1 MDSTYLPCFLQRPNS
16 CNKCGLGIDSLSE
29 MSRHRRQCQG
39 AGDRGEGGGGG
50 GDHLE
55 DGASYDGSE
64 AASESGDRRDES
76 LVIFPKKKIKGNLSY
91 SNEHIGTVRG
101 TIVKVIPEKRIGFI
115 KTDTENLSGP
125 CDYKNIF
132 FHLNNVENKTAQKI
146 ELSAGSQ
153 VHFVLDKNPKD
164 VSKPAARL
172 VFVDRSSI
180 LTSKQRKEDIRIG
193 WWDGT
198 IVDAQEK
205 YYFIRPSRPLP
216 GAYNQNKDVYAKADL
231 IPKILPKPRTGYIL
245 KFNFI
250 RLKNCHFISFYS
262 DTVQFFPGSRNPDKP
277 EARSLIVLQYK
288 GRAGEEIEDI
298 LSEATAQVKDEIAN
312 AAGFSKSKAF
322 WDLLFSE
329 RNTGS
334 ISHQLMFLHLVLT
347 SLEQLG
353 LDNQLK
359 DMVEIIKNVELFS
372 EDGSLSNVVKTNLD
386 HLDQIMELLFIISK
400 VSPQFL
406 MGAQTFMEEIK
417 KVIRNDEMYVLI
429 PWLIKFLKL
438 SLSLNNSSDGKFDW
452 CKKAVV
458 PSADEMLGTPLEND
472 SNLHPVRRDSAYSS
486 SEEYM
491 DTNFRLLRT
500 ESFASIQQGIQN
512 LLSGELDERDMNVYY
527 NIKVV
532 GYRSTSRSLNI
543 GVSFNTIKP
552 IRY

>member
-1 MDSTYLPCFLQRPNS
+1 M
-16 CNKCGLGIDSLSE
+16 
-29 MSRHRRQCQG
+29 
-39 AGDRGEGGGGG
+39 
-50 GDHLE
+50 
-55 DGASYDGSE
+55 
-64 AASESGDRRDES
+64 
-76 LVIFPKKKIKGNLSY
+76 
-91 SNEHIGTVRG
+91 
-101 TIVKVIPEKRIGFI
+101 
-115 KTDTENLSGP
+115 
-125 CDYKNIF
+125 
-132 FHLNNVENKTAQKI
+132 
-146 ELSAGSQ
+146 
-153 VHFVLDKNPKD
+153 
-164 VSKPAARL
+164 
-172 VFVDRSSI
+172 
-180 LTSKQRKEDIRIG
+180 
-193 WWDGT
+193 
-198 IVDAQEK
+198 
-205 YYFIRPSRPLP
+205 
-216 GAYNQNKDVYAKADL
+216 
-231 IPKILPKPRTGYIL
+231 
-245 KFNFI
+245 
-250 RLKNCHFISFYS
+250 
-262 DTVQFFPGSRNPDKP
+262 
-277 EARSLIVLQYK
+277 IVLQYK

-417 KVIRNDEMYVLI
+417 KVIRNDEMSVLI